1 MFNIANVK
9 AAPSPDLLTPDN
21 SVMLFVDHQPQ
32 MFFGTGS
39 GDRGA
44 IINATVGLA
53 KAAKAFNVPAVL
65 TTVAAESFSGPLL
78 PQLAEVF
85 PGQEII
91 DRTTMNA
98 WEDSALVEAVRA
110 TGRRKIILSGLW
122 TEVCLVLPALSA
134 LGQGYEV
141 YVVADASGGVT
152 PQAHEHALQR
162 MINAGAVP
170 VTWIQ
175 VLLELQRDWARG
187 ETYGAVMEIV
197 KEHGGAY
204 GLGVVYAQSVIGAHA
219 AGCPRSGPPA
229 RGRPAPGR
237 RRPGAQDLDVHD
249 ARRFRRRGRHLAP
262 QGKRH
267 PPRAGAEL
275 HASDGPLGG
284 PGRCRRVQDRARW
297 PCRRPLAGGRGC
309 WGGASS
315 VRPSARWPRTP
326 AEILD
331 QNLDTA
337 QEPAHACGERPAG
350 TADEV
355 SSQSNPDRT
364 RVVAQGNDSDYQPST
379 GPACAGRP

>member
-53 KAAKAFNVPAVL
+53 KAAKAFNVPTVL

-219 AGCPRSGPPA
+219 AG
-229 RGRPAPGR
+229 
-237 RRPGAQDLDVHD
+237 
-249 ARRFRRRGRHLAP
+249 
-262 QGKRH
+262 
-267 PPRAGAEL
+267 
-275 HASDGPLGG
+275 
-284 PGRCRRVQDRARW
+284 
-297 PCRRPLAGGRGC
+297 
-309 WGGASS
+309 
-315 VRPSARWPRTP
+315 
-326 AEILD
+326 
-331 QNLDTA
+331 
-337 QEPAHACGERPAG
+337 
-350 TADEV
+350 
-355 SSQSNPDRT
+355 
-364 RVVAQGNDSDYQPST
+364 
-379 GPACAGRP
+379 

>member
-85 PGQEII
+85 PGQEIV

-141 YVVADASGGVT
+141 YVVADASGGIS

-162 MINAGAVP
+162 MVSAGAVP

-219 AGCPRSGPPA
+219 AG
-229 RGRPAPGR
+229 
-237 RRPGAQDLDVHD
+237 
-249 ARRFRRRGRHLAP
+249 
-262 QGKRH
+262 
-267 PPRAGAEL
+267 
-275 HASDGPLGG
+275 
-284 PGRCRRVQDRARW
+284 
-297 PCRRPLAGGRGC
+297 
-309 WGGASS
+309 
-315 VRPSARWPRTP
+315 
-326 AEILD
+326 
-331 QNLDTA
+331 
-337 QEPAHACGERPAG
+337 
-350 TADEV
+350 
-355 SSQSNPDRT
+355 
-364 RVVAQGNDSDYQPST
+364 
-379 GPACAGRP
+379 